1 MPGSDFTEIFSD
13 VIRKW
18 RTADSQR
25 MIFGVKMPQTKQ
37 AIEKLSES
45 LKEVLDIFSSFS
57 LVKKDQAMEIVV
69 KTEGS
74 GKDPSAMASIP
85 ANLPSLPKIFKQ
97 LQIDSI
103 SLNQG
108 ITELELMEL
117 FNGMSTSAEEIEEQ
131 GGLKEFLRD
140 KGVTHINVDQI
151 KFKLLKEGEQIG
163 VGTGTAK
170 AKKQKAAE
178 FAKLMDSA
186 WKEYLVGKVS
196 QKDFEGQNKDSIQ
209 AAAKDTKQLAKTL
222 KRMMSK
228 QKEAEK
234 FLAQLEQKLFDVGF
248 PAEAIEALKKK
259 LLKPKKVTIG
269 EDELAR
275 LRKIEK
281 EFLKN
286 SDGRIESTLETI
298 NVIKK
303 KLSDE
308 TARSEAIMHQ
318 MGQGSVILDKEGKI
332 LTINATAQKILGL
345 SEKDLRGKNL
355 KDILKPHHMMT
366 SVSNWQNETETHTP
380 SEIKVHAPNDETLA
394 VIQES
399 AIVVESET
407 GRSIGVVS
415 ALQNVTQQE
424 ELNKRKNDILDVLG
438 HDLRAPLGA
447 IKQNFDVLTQMTK
460 LNVEGNA
467 QQKKFLEN
475 CHNSIG
481 RMQRLIEKILDARQ
495 LETGKIMLRYDAIET
510 KSLLE
515 QSVASLNDLAK
526 SKNIS
531 LKVITTQLRNIEGD
545 PERLYQVI
553 TNLVTNAL
561 KFTPEGGSI
570 IANGRTIKDMG
581 KEYIKISIKD
591 SGMGINQENL
601 KKIFDKYEQVTVN
614 APKGVRGL
622 GLGLSICKNIVELHG
637 GTIWVDSEPE
647 KGSTF
652 TFQVPVKP
660 KNEDND

>member
-1 MPGSDFTEIFSD
+1 MPESDFTEIFSD

-57 LVKKDQAMEIVV
+57 LVKKDQAMKIVV

-117 FNGMSTSAEEIEEQ
+117 FNGMSTSIEEIEEQ

-140 KGVTHINVDQI
+140 KGVTHINIDQI

-163 VGTGTAK
+163 AGTGDAIKAAK
-170 AKKQKAAE
+170 AKKQKAADL
-178 FAKLMDSA
+178 AKLQDSA
-186 WKEYLVGKVS
+186 WKEFLEGKID
-196 QKDFEGQNKDSIQ
+196 QKDFKGRHEDLIK
-209 AAAKDTKQLAKTL
+209 AASENTKQLEKVL
-222 KRMMSK
+222 KRMMAK

-234 FLAQLEQKLFDVGF
+234 FLAQLELKLFDIGF

-259 LLKPKKVTIG
+259 LLRPKKVTIA

-275 LRKIEK
+275 LRKIEQ
-281 EFLKN
+281 EYLQN
-286 SDGRIESTLETI
+286 TDGRIDSTLETI
-298 NVIKK
+298 NTIKK

-318 MGQGSVILDKEGKI
+318 MGQGGVILDKNGNI

-345 SEKDLRGKNL
+345 PEKDLRGKNL
-355 KDILKPHHMMT
+355 KEVLQPHHMMT
-366 SVSNWQNETETHTP
+366 SVSNWQDETDDHTP
-380 SEIKVHAPNDETLA
+380 SEVKVHAPSDETLA

-399 AIVVESET
+399 AIVIENET

-415 ALQNVTQQE
+415 ALQSVTQQE
-424 ELNKRKNDILDVLG
+424 ELNRRKNDILDVLG
-438 HDLRAPLGA
+438 HDLRA
-447 IKQNFDVLTQMTK
+447 
-460 LNVEGNA
+460 
-467 QQKKFLEN
+467 
-475 CHNSIG
+475 
-481 RMQRLIEKILDARQ
+481 
-495 LETGKIMLRYDAIET
+495 
-510 KSLLE
+510 
-515 QSVASLNDLAK
+515 
-526 SKNIS
+526 
-531 LKVITTQLRNIEGD
+531 
-545 PERLYQVI
+545 
-553 TNLVTNAL
+553 
-561 KFTPEGGSI
+561 
-570 IANGRTIKDMG
+570 
-581 KEYIKISIKD
+581 
-591 SGMGINQENL
+591 
-601 KKIFDKYEQVTVN
+601 
-614 APKGVRGL
+614 
-622 GLGLSICKNIVELHG
+622 
-637 GTIWVDSEPE
+637 
-647 KGSTF
+647 
-652 TFQVPVKP
+652 
-660 KNEDND
+660 